1 MLCGLCACGLVC
13 AAVVRQVYGAD
24 LRGLRE
30 LLEHRRHRA
39 GGTRLR
45 EDAGPVEPASEGHVH
60 VDGGAKAWSSTAAAA
75 EKGAEQ
81 TSGKKEA
88 SHGSRGIELAMV
100 NNEAAE
106 EAEAERPVE

>member
-1 MLCGLCACGLVC
+1 M
-13 AAVVRQVYGAD
+13 
-24 LRGLRE
+24 RGLRE
-30 LLEHRRHRA
+30 LLEHRRNRA

-100 NNEAAE
+100 NNEAAD